1 MLFILIVFTKPT
13 LNQHKQ
19 TKTTC
24 NVGILVAIAN
34 IGYLALT
41 AANVK
46 SFMGQS
52 ICIFLTLFLKPHM
65 MMTGE
70 IRTSEDSLLNL
81 LCKKVHYDAIC
92 S

>member
-1 MLFILIVFTKPT
+1 MLFIFIVFIVFTKPT

-19 TKTTC
+19 TKITC

-41 AANVK
+41 ADNVTVLWVRI
-46 SFMGQS
+46 F
-52 ICIFLTLFLKPHM
+52 CIFLTLFLKPHM
-65 MMTGE
+65 MMTDE

-81 LCKKVHYDAIC
+81 LCKK
-92 S
+92 SPL